1 MATSYKLDSAGA
13 GPVLQW
19 VQNGSH
25 GFDDTVA
32 GTATPSKDQLTQQ
45 IADFLDTHVR
55 FKP

>member
-19 VQNGSH
+19 VQDGDHS
-25 GFDDTVA
+25 FDDTVA